1 MKKILFGLIVLLF
14 STLFVSA
21 QNTNKADDI
30 IGVWLSEKKNGKV
43 EIYKTGSKY
52 YGKLIWSKTMFEVD
66 GTTSKKDVKNSDAS
80 LRTRKLK
87 DLIILKDFVF
97 EDNVWTDGKI
107 YDPEAGKV
115 YSCTMKLKGNILNIR
130 GYVGISLFGRS
141 SEWTRIK

>member
-1 MKKILFGLIVLLF
+1 MKKTLFGLIALLS

-21 QNTNKADDI
+21 QNTNKADGI
-30 IGVWLSEKKNGKV
+30 IGTWLSEKKNGKV
-43 EIYKTGSKY
+43 EIYKTGDKY
-52 YGKLIWSKTMFEVD
+52 YGKLIWSKTMFEAD
-66 GTTSKKDVKNSDAS
+66 GATSKKDVKNSDAS
-80 LRTRKLK
+80 LRSRKLK

-115 YSCTMKLKGNILNIR
+115 YSCTMKLKGNTLNIR

-141 SEWTRIK
+141 SVWTRIK

>member
-1 MKKILFGLIVLLF
+1 MKKILFGLIALLS

-21 QNTNKADDI
+21 QNTNKADGI
-30 IGVWLSEKKNGKV
+30 LGTWLSEKKNGKV
-43 EIYKTGSKY
+43 EIYKTGDKY
-52 YGKLIWSKTMFEVD
+52 YGKLIWSKTMFEAD
-66 GTTSKKDVKNSDAS
+66 GATSKRDVKNSDAS

-115 YSCTMKLKGNILNIR
+115 YSCTMKLKGNTLNIR

-141 SEWTRIK
+141 SVWTRIK

>member
-1 MKKILFGLIVLLF
+1 MKKILFGLIALL
-14 STLFVSA
+14 SLTLFVSA
-21 QNTNKADDI
+21 QNTNKADGI
-30 IGVWLSEKKNGKV
+30 LGTWLSEKKNGKV
-43 EIYKTGSKY
+43 EIYKTGDKY
-52 YGKLIWSKTMFEVD
+52 YGKLIWSKTMFEAD
-66 GTTSKKDVKNSDAS
+66 GTTSKRDVKNSDAS

-115 YSCTMKLKGNILNIR
+115 YSCTMKLKGNTLNIR

-141 SEWTRIK
+141 SVWTRIK